1 MLRQRPLGGQ
11 PLPGGQGTAED
22 VLPDAAVEIFIQR
35 QPAPGFQ
42 GICQHMA
49 PPN

>member
-11 PLPGGQGTAED
+11 PLPGGQGAAED

-35 QPAPGFQ
+35 QPAPLFQ